1 MQVKNSTAGKA
12 KVITRLRKNAACYL
26 GLLPFFILL
35 CAFVFFPM
43 LQGMWRSLTD
53 WSMDVRSGIHFIG
66 LQNYADIFDGESNT
80 SIRYLKSLKNLLV
93 YVPTTIVIGLFISL
107 ALALIVNQFSRKEM
121 RKFSFFRGVYY
132 VPTVLPLFLCTGM
145 WCMFMASDAGIF
157 SSALNALGLF
167 KGVSW
172 TTDPGYSMAL
182 VIIIDI
188 WNAVGFNFL
197 IFSAGMQDIPQ
208 ELYEASYIDGASV
221 FQQMRKITLPL
232 LEPILFFV
240 ITNSF
245 ISALQVYDI
254 PWIITSKSDINSTGG
269 PGQVILFPVMEMVRN
284 IYAGMNNG
292 LGRACAEGVILTG
305 IIIVITLILFRIRK
319 RHSD

>member
-1 MQVKNSTAGKA
+1 MKNTTAGKA

-132 VPTVLPLFLCTGM
+132 VPTVLPLFLCTACGA
-145 WCMFMASDAGIF
+145 C
-157 SSALNALGLF
+157 
-167 KGVSW
+167 SW
-172 TTDPGYSMAL
+172 PRTPA
-182 VIIIDI
+182 
-188 WNAVGFNFL
+188 
-197 IFSAGMQDIPQ
+197 
-208 ELYEASYIDGASV
+208 
-221 FQQMRKITLPL
+221 
-232 LEPILFFV
+232 FFRPPS
-240 ITNSF
+240 TPSGC
-245 ISALQVYDI
+245 
-254 PWIITSKSDINSTGG
+254 SK
-269 PGQVILFPVMEMVRN
+269 
-284 IYAGMNNG
+284 
-292 LGRACAEGVILTG
+292 GRAGRPTPDIQWPL
-305 IIIVITLILFRIRK
+305 
-319 RHSD
+319 S